1 MGTVNTDKVF
11 EEYGLHV
18 EQVEPSVYK
27 VLNTDKEISV
37 DELQKDLE
45 YCVLLTSE
53 RKGKKRLSTGG
64 CYTLAHIYYIILDV
78 NNIELGYKYD
88 AIAGKEFGK
97 VVYDAYEYN
106 PKSENTIDTI
116 YAKGEI

>member
-37 DELQKDLE
+37 DELQKRSE
-45 YCVLLTSE
+45 EHTSE
-53 RKGKKRLSTGG
+53 LQSQR
-64 CYTLAHIYYIILDV
+64 
-78 NNIELGYKYD
+78 
-88 AIAGKEFGK
+88 
-97 VVYDAYEYN
+97 
-106 PKSENTIDTI
+106 
-116 YAKGEI
+116 